1 MKRKQQTEPADE
13 SFEQTF
19 IALMLLLLCFMVIM
33 VSLAQLEGPRF
44 RKAIGS
50 VKGALSMLPETAGSS
65 MFQEAGPGV
74 LPSKGGVGV
83 GDPSMRGRE
92 LEELKSDLEEMMG
105 EGLEGMLRVEDTG
118 SRLELTLGSLVLFNL
133 GEEKVRAE
141 ADPILGEVGR
151 FLEDWPGQVKVIGHT
166 CNLPIRTSRYPSNWD
181 LSIARAVSVVRFL
194 SRHNIE
200 GARLLAMGMGESRPL
215 AENDTEEHRAM
226 NRRVEILLEYG
237 DEHLTGEP
245 TETAWGVSRLQDA
258 PSQHTADSENS
269 RRVSGRKVGGGKG

>member
-258 PSQHTADSENS
+258 PSQHPADSENS

>member
-1 MKRKQQTEPADE
+1 VKRKQQTEPADE

-258 PSQHTADSENS
+258 PSQHPADSENS

>member
-1 MKRKQQTEPADE
+1 VKRKQQTEPADE